1 MDASAMRKTAA
12 AALALTVRLR
22 KREATRRVVS
32 FVNRARPEL
41 TVPISGRLDLNQRPF
56 DPQSNAL
63 PNCATP
69 RA

>member
-1 MDASAMRKTAA
+1 MVADH
-12 AALALTVRLR
+12 
-22 KREATRRVVS
+22 VVS
-32 FVNRARPEL
+32 LGRLLFVFGDSP
-41 TVPISGRLDLNQRPF
+41 VPDRGQSGRLDLNQRPF